1 MNSSKKINK
10 LKSMVIYAL
19 LLTAVLAAPAVAAE
33 TKNHCHD
40 EATWSNWHK
49 LLADNPDDDELY
61 GLYAMRRGLCGMVEA
76 GTIDIDR
83 ATYIFESARKALLAQ
98 WTEEDRERRPRM

>member
-1 MNSSKKINK
+1 MKRI
-10 LKSMVIYAL
+10 VFAL
-19 LLTAVLAAPAVAAE
+19 LLTAVLAVPALAAE
-33 TKNHCHD
+33 ETNYCHD
-40 EATWSNWHK
+40 KESWNEWHE
-49 LLADNPDDDELY
+49 LLEKNASDDRLF

>member
-49 LLADNPDDDELY
+49 LLADNPDDDVRHASTPVL
-61 GLYAMRRGLCGMVEA
+61 GGG
-76 GTIDIDR
+76 
-83 ATYIFESARKALLAQ
+83 
-98 WTEEDRERRPRM
+98 